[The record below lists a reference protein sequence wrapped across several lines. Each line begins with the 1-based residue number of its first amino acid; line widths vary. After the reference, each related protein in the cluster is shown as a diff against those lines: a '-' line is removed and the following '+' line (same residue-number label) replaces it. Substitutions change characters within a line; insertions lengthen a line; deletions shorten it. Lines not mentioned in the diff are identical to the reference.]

1 MTLHAHIIS
10 ILSGA
15 HVEGHTYFKGFAQ
28 GAHTYFEGVLLQGA
42 KCCARPI
49 LPGENVTPGACSFVE
64 NFVHFMLKIKTHSDL
79 FNFWKFRGIRAN
91 GFKCFLR
98 GYI

>member
-1 MTLHAHIIS
+1 MLLRGSRKGHIP
-10 ILSGA
+10 IL
-15 HVEGHTYFKGFAQ
+15 KGFYCKGPNAAHAPFSQ
-28 GAHTYFEGVLLQGA
+28 G
-42 KCCARPI
+42 K
-49 LPGENVTPGACSFVE
+49 NVTPGACSFVE